1 MEDSEKR
8 CEWCGK
14 RYDINDTTAHNWYR
28 YCSKECEEE
37 SKETDADSSSGG
49 GLGGM
54 VLKLIGIV
62 VAAWLAWIVLKS
74 GWNWM
79 FGGGGDEVITEAAIM
94 EKWEEHLEKRR
105 EAFDDGK
112 PEKEIEAKGLRNY
125 TWDEWQE
132 KFRKEHESADKPKVE
147 KKELLGGGEDSAV
160 KKAKEIGDQAMSAA
174 KGLGDK
180 AKELWQNVTAKEEKD
195 PEAELKRLNAR
206 LAELEGRSNSG
217 ETTDVENIGEKYR
230 EHQQR
235 RSALLNS
242 GLTDSQLDAMGYVDY
257 TYDGFKKNY
266 KNIRYKTLEEIRQ
279 DSESSARPVVAPEKT
294 AEPKDATSSATA
306 EAVARAKMEA
316 EARAKAAA
324 EAKAKAEAEAR
335 VMAEAEAKRLTEE
348 LARKGAEEKVRARE
362 EARAKIQAEAKAK
375 SEADANSNLSVGSE
389 DGVSGQRG
397 DDKHKPSKDS
407 NGIRIVV
414 QGKGKTQ
421 DAAVRWAIRDAVWKT
436 VGKWVD
442 SKARIQENHDKVVA
456 KVKTITEADVAKYE
470 LIDSQKLDGDYIVK
484 VRVSVSKKRIAPKF
498 AEIFP
503 DVFGNE

>member
-1 MEDSEKR
+1 MTDSNLKFIQKRTHRGKEMEVRKAK
-8 CEWCGK
+8 CEWCEK
-14 RYDINDTTAHNWYR
+14 NYAVMDSTSSNRSK
-28 YCSKECEEE
+28 YCSKECEVEYQKACEE
-37 SKETDADSSSGG
+37 FRRWLYELDDAWKKYKVEYVPGEDERYPFLRDTPVSYCPDNRRQYLAFKTRYQKWKSNHCWKNSFWAWDPNEDSGG
-49 GLGGM
+49 
-54 VLKLIGIV
+54 
-62 VAAWLAWIVLKS
+62 S
-74 GWNWM
+74 F
-79 FGGGGDEVITEAAIM
+79 FGGGGGGDGGGVGDLVMLVLKGIGILVAIWIGWSVIKGVWNGIFGGGGSEEITEAAIM
-94 EKWEEHLEKRR
+94 EKWQDHLEKRR
-105 EAFDDGK
+105 DAFEDGL
-112 PEKEIEAKGLRNY
+112 PEKEIEAKGLKNY
-125 TWDEWQE
+125 TWDEWHE
-132 KFRKEHESADKPKVE
+132 KFRKENESADKPKVE

-180 AKELWQNVTAKEEKD
+180 AKELWRNVTAKEEKD
-195 PEAELKRLNAR
+195 PEEELKRLNAR

-235 RSALLNS
+235 
-242 GLTDSQLDAMGYVDY
+242 
-257 TYDGFKKNY
+257 
-266 KNIRYKTLEEIRQ
+266 
-279 DSESSARPVVAPEKT
+279 
-294 AEPKDATSSATA
+294 
-306 EAVARAKMEA
+306 
-316 EARAKAAA
+316 
-324 EAKAKAEAEAR
+324 
-335 VMAEAEAKRLTEE
+335 
-348 LARKGAEEKVRARE
+348 
-362 EARAKIQAEAKAK
+362 
-375 SEADANSNLSVGSE
+375 
-389 DGVSGQRG
+389 
-397 DDKHKPSKDS
+397 

-503 DVFGNE
+503 DVFGNVND